1 MTSPGYTY
9 PVLHRNSATQK
20 QCYTGNVANLTIAID
35 DELLKRARIRAL
47 ETGTS
52 VNALVREYLQDFAGA
67 DSAPT
72 ESLLELAL
80 EMAVGGLVGFDRDE
94 LHAR

>member
-1 MTSPGYTY
+1 M
-9 PVLHRNSATQK
+9 
-20 QCYTGNVANLTIAID
+20 
-35 DELLKRARIRAL
+35 

-72 ESLLELAL
+72 ESLLEMAL
-80 EMAVGGLVGFDRDE
+80 EMAVGVWWIRPRRTPCPMRVFIDTNVLVYLFRHGSK
-94 LHAR
+94 

>member
-1 MTSPGYTY
+1 MTSPGYIY

-20 QCYTGNVANLTIAID
+20 HYTGYVANLTIAID

-72 ESLLELAL
+72 ESLLEMAL

>member
-1 MTSPGYTY
+1 
-9 PVLHRNSATQK
+9 
-20 QCYTGNVANLTIAID
+20 
-35 DELLKRARIRAL
+35 L